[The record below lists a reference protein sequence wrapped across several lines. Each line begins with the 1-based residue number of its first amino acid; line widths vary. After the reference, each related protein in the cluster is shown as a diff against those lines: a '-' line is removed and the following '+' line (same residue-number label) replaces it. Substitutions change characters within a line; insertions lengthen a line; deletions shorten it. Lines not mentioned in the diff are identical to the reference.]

1 MDTDAVYVALDV
13 DVLAPGE
20 VACFMP
26 EPGGPD
32 VTEIEAILRDVVARV
47 ELAGIGVTILVP
59 TPTTN
64 AS

>member
-13 DVLAPGE
+13 GVLAPGE

-26 EPGGPD
+26 EPGAPD
-32 VTEIEAILRDVVARV
+32 GTEIEEIPRDVVARV
-47 ELAGIGVTILVP
+47 GLAGIGVTILFP